1 MPAAITLQFQRVRG
15 LGNRRN
21 AACGICGRVVVAKL
35 VRCQGR
41 HDEQMRSKWSARARA
56 VHYSLCK
63 FGARGIVAIHNL
75 ARLAHQLFDGQ
86 NQLFG
91 DE

>member
-1 MPAAITLQFQRVRG
+1 MT
-15 LGNRRN
+15 
-21 AACGICGRVVVAKL
+21 KL

-41 HDEQMRSKWSARARA
+41 DDEQMSLAQHAERSLRLGGT
-56 VHYSLCK
+56 YSLCNC
-63 FGARGIVAIHNL
+63 GARCIVTIHNL

-91 DE
+91 DEKGQLGKTAVSGFSTFVRRVDCSSGE

>member
-1 MPAAITLQFQRVRG
+1 M
-15 LGNRRN
+15 LGRY
-21 AACGICGRVVVAKL
+21 II
-35 VRCQGR
+35 
-41 HDEQMRSKWSARARA
+41 H
-56 VHYSLCK
+56 LCN
-63 FGARGIVAIHNL
+63 FGARGLVAIHNL